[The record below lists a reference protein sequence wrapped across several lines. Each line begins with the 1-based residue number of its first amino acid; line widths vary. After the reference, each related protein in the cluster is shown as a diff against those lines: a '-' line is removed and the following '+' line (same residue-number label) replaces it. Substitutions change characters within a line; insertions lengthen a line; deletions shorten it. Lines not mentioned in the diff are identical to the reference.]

1 MREVG
6 ILKKDPEQIRE
17 QIEKLEMMSKSLSVL
32 TFLIRWPL
40 CLCSYYELK
49 VLVNFTSI
57 EMLIFFF
64 NFSMGFSITA
74 SYHIP
79 CWVRTW

>member
-1 MREVG
+1 M
-6 ILKKDPEQIRE
+6 KKDPEQIRE

-57 EMLIFFF
+57 EMLVFFF
-64 NFSMGFSITA
+64 NFSRDFL
-74 SYHIP
+74 
-79 CWVRTW
+79 